1 MKNSKVFKL
10 VSFLLAM
17 TLVLAACG
25 GGNTNDSK
33 NGSGQA
39 NGSQETKTVTVFQFK
54 TEIVE
59 GLHEL
64 ARAFEE
70 EHPNIKI
77 DVQTVGGSGD
87 YEAGLKTKFASGEGP
102 DIFSNGGYSKLELW
116 KERVE
121 DLSDQPWVKDIAP
134 AAVDPVTLDGKVY
147 GLPLSMEG
155 FGYIYNKDIFA
166 DLGIDTLPKTYSEL
180 EAVAK
185 KIADAGITPFANAY
199 YEWWLVGSQG
209 ISVAFNNQPDMN
221 AFIDGLN
228 DGTATIAGNEQF
240 LNWAK
245 LMQLTL
251 DYGNKNP
258 LTTDYNTQ
266 VAMFA
271 NGEAAMMQQG
281 NWSQNM
287 LDSITPNMNLGVLPM
302 PISDDAAVTGKV
314 TVGVPVNLVVNKDSK
329 VKEEAKMFL
338 DWLVTSDMG
347 KEYIT
352 KTFKFIPTM
361 STIEAS
367 PEDMGAVATDLVE
380 YVNRGE
386 AFPNVS
392 GKFPDGVTQEF
403 GSIIQ
408 KFLAGEIDAQKWT
421 EEMQAAWDKLK

>member
-1 MKNSKVFKL
+1 MQKSKFFKL
-10 VSFLLAM
+10 ASILLAM
-17 TLVLAACG
+17 MVVLAACG
-25 GGNTNDSK
+25 GKSNSENGNK
-33 NGSGQA
+33 QA
-39 NGSQETKTVTVFQFK
+39 SGSQEKKTVTVFQFK

-59 GLHEL
+59 GLNEL
-64 ARAFEE
+64 AKAFEA
-70 EHPNIKI
+70 EHPDIKI

-102 DIFSNGGYSKLELW
+102 DIFSNGGFSKLKLW
-116 KERVE
+116 EERIE

-134 AAVDPVTLDGKVY
+134 AAVNPVTLDGKVY

-166 DLGIDTLPKTYSEL
+166 ELGIDQLPKTYSEL
-180 EAVAK
+180 EAAAK
-185 KIADAGITPFANAY
+185 KIDAAGITPFANAY

-228 DGTATIAGNEQF
+228 DGTATIAGNEHF

-258 LTTDYNTQ
+258 LTTDQNTAI
-266 VAMFA
+266 AMFA

-281 NWSQNM
+281 NWTQNTI
-287 LDSITPNMNLGVLPM
+287 DSIKLGMNVGVLPM

-329 VKEEAKMFL
+329 VKEEAKLFL
-338 DWLVTSDMG
+338 NWLVTSDIG

-352 KTFKFIPTM
+352 KNFKFIPTM

-367 PEDMGAVATDLVE
+367 PEDIGPLATSLVE
-380 YVNRGE
+380 YVDRGE
-386 AFPNVS
+386 AFTNIS
-392 GKFPDGVTQEF
+392 GKYPDGVTQEF
-403 GSIIQ
+403 GSVIQ
-408 KFLAGEIDAQKWT
+408 KFLAGEIDAQTWT
-421 EEMQAAWDKLK
+421 ENMQAAWDKLK

>member
-1 MKNSKVFKL
+1 MQKGKL
-10 VSFLLAM
+10 VKMSSLLL
-17 TLVLAACG
+17 TLVIVLAACG
-25 GGNTNDSK
+25 GGNSNSNSSNNK
-33 NGSGQA
+33 AAS
-39 NGSQETKTVTVFQFK
+39 GSQEKKTVTVFQFK

-70 EHPNIKI
+70 EHPNIKV

-102 DIFSNGGYSKLELW
+102 DIFSNGGYSKLMLW
-116 KERVE
+116 QERIE
-121 DLSDQPWVKDIAP
+121 DLSDQPWVGDIAP
-134 AAVDPVTLDGKVY
+134 AAADPVTLDGKVY

-166 DLGIDTLPKTYSEL
+166 EVGIDPLPKTYSEL
-180 EAVAK
+180 EAAAK

-209 ISVAFNNQPDMN
+209 VSVAFNNQPDTN
-221 AFIDGLN
+221 AFIEGLN
-228 DGTATIAGNEQF
+228 DGTTTIAGNEHF

-258 LTTDYNTQ
+258 LTTDHNTA
-266 VAMFA
+266 VTMFA

-281 NWSQNM
+281 NWTQNM
-287 LDSITPNMNLGVLPM
+287 IDSINPDMNMGVLPM
-302 PISDDAAVTGKV
+302 PISDDAAVTSKV

-329 VKEEAKMFL
+329 VKEEAKLFL
-338 DWLVTSDMG
+338 NWLVTSDMG

-352 KTFKFIPTM
+352 KNFKFIPTL

-367 PEDMGAVATDLVE
+367 PEDMGSLASALVE
-380 YVNRGE
+380 YVDRGE
-386 AFPNVS
+386 AFPNIS
-392 GKFPDGVTQEF
+392 GKYPDGVTQEF
-403 GSIIQ
+403 GSVIQ
-408 KFLAGEIDAQKWT
+408 EFLAGKVDAQQWT
-421 EEMQAAWDKLK
+421 ENMQAAWDKLK

>member
-1 MKNSKVFKL
+1 MQKSKVFKL
-10 VSFLLAM
+10 VPILLAM
-17 TLVLAACG
+17 ILVLAACG
-25 GGNTNDSK
+25 GGNS
-33 NGSGQA
+33 NGGNGNKQA
-39 NGSQETKTVTVFQFK
+39 GGSQEKKTVTVFQFK

-64 ARAFEE
+64 ARAFEA

-102 DIFSNGGYSKLELW
+102 DIFSNGGYSKLQLW
-116 KERVE
+116 EERIE
-121 DLSDQPWVKDIAP
+121 DLSDQPWVKDIAS
-134 AAVDPVTLDGKVY
+134 AATAPVTLDGKVY

-166 DLGIDTLPKTYSEL
+166 DLGIDPLPKTFSEL
-180 EAVAK
+180 EAAAK
-185 KIADAGITPFANAY
+185 TISEAGITPFGNAY

-209 ISVAFNNQPDMN
+209 VSVAFNNQPDTN

-228 DGTATIAGNEQF
+228 DGTATIAGNEHF

-258 LTTDYNTQ
+258 LTTDHNTG
-266 VAMFA
+266 VTMFA
-271 NGEAAMMQQG
+271 NGEVAMMQQG
-281 NWSQNM
+281 NWTQNM
-287 LDSITPNMNLGVLPM
+287 IDSINPDMNVGILPM
-302 PISDDAAVTGKV
+302 PISDDAAVTSKV

-338 DWLVTSDMG
+338 NWLVTSDMG

-352 KTFKFIPTM
+352 KKFKFMPTL

-367 PEDMGAVATDLVE
+367 PEDIGELATSLVE
-380 YVNRGE
+380 YVDRGE
-386 AFPNVS
+386 AFPNIS
-392 GKFPDGVTQEF
+392 GKYPDGVTQEF
-403 GSIIQ
+403 GSVIQ
-408 KFLAGEIDAQKWT
+408 KFLAGEVDAQQWT

>member
-25 GGNTNDSK
+25 GGNTNNSK
-33 NGSGQA
+33 NGNAQA
-39 NGSQETKTVTVFQFK
+39 DGSQEKKTVTVFQFK

-70 EHPNIKI
+70 EHPNIKV

-102 DIFSNGGYSKLELW
+102 DIFSNGGYSKLTLW
-116 KERVE
+116 QERIE
-121 DLSDQPWVKDIAP
+121 DLSDQPWVEDIAP
-134 AAVDPVTLDGKVY
+134 AAADPVTLDGKVY

-166 DLGIDTLPKTYSEL
+166 DLGIDPLPKTYSEL
-180 EAVAK
+180 EAAAK
-185 KIADAGITPFANAY
+185 TIADAGITPFANAY

-209 ISVAFNNQPDMN
+209 VSVAFNNQPDTN

-228 DGTATIAGNEQF
+228 DGTTTIAGNEHF

-258 LTTDYNTQ
+258 LTTDHNTA
-266 VAMFA
+266 VTMFA

-281 NWSQNM
+281 NWTQNM
-287 LDSITPNMNLGVLPM
+287 IDSINPDMNMGVLPM
-302 PISDDAAVTGKV
+302 AISDDAEVTGKV

-329 VKEEAKMFL
+329 VKDEAKLFL
-338 DWLVTSDMG
+338 NWLVTSDMG

-352 KTFKFIPTM
+352 KNFKFIPTLT
-361 STIEAS
+361 TIEAT
-367 PEDMGAVATDLVE
+367 PEDLGALATELVE
-380 YVNRGE
+380 YVNRDE
-386 AFPNVS
+386 AFPNIS
-392 GKFPDGVTQEF
+392 GKYPDGVTQEF
-403 GSIIQ
+403 GSVIQ
-408 KFLAGEIDAQKWT
+408 KFLAGEVDAQKWT